1 MFLIGSESLNF
12 FFKNRCVCK
21 KWKMHFHI
29 NESKDVKI
37 LRAVNITLKA
47 AGREDDI
54 VTNLIPA
61 FLLIRR

>member
-1 MFLIGSESLNF
+1 
-12 FFKNRCVCK
+12 
-21 KWKMHFHI
+21 MHFHI
-29 NESKDVKI
+29 NESKDLKI

-47 AGREDDI
+47 AGREDDR